1 MGVSP
6 RKQQSQPRGGKG
18 EQSIPPSNSYFQC
31 RKLLFLVAGSFAHR
45 PNSEIH
51 DMTTLITVIRQLA
64 RLFDGGW
71 LPLAILGV
79 VVFWMV
85 HSA

>member
-1 MGVSP
+1 
-6 RKQQSQPRGGKG
+6 
-18 EQSIPPSNSYFQC
+18 
-31 RKLLFLVAGSFAHR
+31 
-45 PNSEIH
+45 
-51 DMTTLITVIRQLA
+51 MTTLITVIRQLA